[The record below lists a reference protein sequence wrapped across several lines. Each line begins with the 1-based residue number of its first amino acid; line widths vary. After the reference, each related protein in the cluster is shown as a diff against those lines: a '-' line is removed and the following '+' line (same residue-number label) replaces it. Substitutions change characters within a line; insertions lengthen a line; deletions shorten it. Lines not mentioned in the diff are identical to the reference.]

1 MEDIN
6 NNNHTNNDTN
16 NNFHFELDENTRRLV
31 SMRIDEDQEMW
42 CGSKPQDD
50 NKTDAPIVKSKF
62 TAFRYFL
69 IFTKTLFFV
78 NCLHRYYLLF
88 NNVFYLFI

>member
-6 NNNHTNNDTN
+6 NNNNSNTNNDN
-16 NNFHFELDENTRRLV
+16 NNNHFELDETTRRLV

-50 NKTDAPIVKSKF
+50 DNKTQAPIVKSKF
-62 TAFRYFL
+62 TAFRYL
-69 IFTKTLFFV
+69 SELYFT
-78 NCLHRYYLLF
+78 
-88 NNVFYLFI
+88 